1 MNKLAS
7 DVPKLAFFNRSIRMS
22 QTTRPVCQTILEL
35 AFKHAAICH
44 CESTM
49 SVEHAVSKPTLIN
62 SSICIPACAH
72 SVRKHK
78 LHSVLVLNHIK
89 RAFSHVPL
97 WIGKCT
103 LSARNELRPIKGPL
117 IHRPIFKSALA
128 RSPHFAVANIALNH
142 TAITQC
148 FLFSSSLFPLQS
160 PTFAATSALGFIC
173 FHFHYAFD

>member
-7 DVPKLAFFNRSIRMS
+7 DVPKLAFFHRSIRMS

-49 SVEHAVSKPTLIN
+49 SVEHAVSKLTLIN

-72 SVRKHK
+72 SIRKRK

-97 WIGKCT
+97 WIGHNP
-103 LSARNELRPIKGPL
+103 LSIN
-117 IHRPIFKSALA
+117 SA
-128 RSPHFAVANIALNH
+128 I
-142 TAITQC
+142 
-148 FLFSSSLFPLQS
+148 
-160 PTFAATSALGFIC
+160 
-173 FHFHYAFD
+173 